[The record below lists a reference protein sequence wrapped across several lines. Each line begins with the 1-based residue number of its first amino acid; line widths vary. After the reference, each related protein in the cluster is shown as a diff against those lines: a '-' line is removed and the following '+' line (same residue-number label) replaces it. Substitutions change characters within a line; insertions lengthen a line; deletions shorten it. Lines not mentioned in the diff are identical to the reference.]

1 MSSKKENRNAIF
13 AQRAGAIAAKN
24 KNHPQP
30 TTTKGIRQSG
40 NHSEVIRQ
48 GNPGRT
54 NVARG
59 K

>member
-1 MSSKKENRNAIF
+1 MSSKKDKEAIF
-13 AQRAGAIAAKN
+13 AQRAGATSNTSKH
-24 KNHPQP
+24 HPLNVH
-30 TTTKGIRQSG
+30 TLGIRQKG

-48 GNPGRT
+48 GDPGRT